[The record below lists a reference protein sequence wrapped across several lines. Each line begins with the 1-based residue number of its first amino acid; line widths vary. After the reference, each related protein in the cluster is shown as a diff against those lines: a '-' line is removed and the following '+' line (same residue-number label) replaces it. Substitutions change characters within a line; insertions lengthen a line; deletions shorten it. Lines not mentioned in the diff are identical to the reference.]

1 MRFARAIWRLLVGI
15 KDALV
20 LIFMLLFFGALY
32 AALSAKPTPIGEGV
46 LALDLDG
53 AVVEQPSRAEVS
65 EVLTGG
71 SPAKEYRLRDLTS
84 ALENAKTDDRVKVVA
99 LDLDGFTGGGQTALS
114 DLAESIRDVR
124 ASGKPVLAYATG
136 YTDDSYQLASA
147 ASEIWLNPL
156 GVVGL
161 AGPGGSRLYYRGL
174 LEKMGVTPHVY
185 RVGTY
190 KAAVEPFTRDDM
202 SPEAEQNAQALANAL
217 LETWRESIAKGR
229 PKAQIEPYMRN
240 MTAAVQAAGGD
251 MAKAA
256 LNAGLVDKLADRQA
270 FEKRLAQLGGGDEGA
285 VGGYQRIKL
294 PAYVKEVVEEQDSGP
309 IGVVTVAGMIVDGK
323 ASAGTAGGD
332 SIAQVIEKGLAR
344 DKLKALVVRVDSPG
358 GSVLASERIRQA
370 LLEAKRR
377 NLPVVVSMG
386 SVAASGGYWVST
398 PADFIY
404 AEPSTIT
411 GSIGVF
417 GILPSFEGT
426 RAKLGLGADGVK
438 TTPLSGEP
446 DVLNGPSP
454 EANQLLQTSVESIYA
469 RFLGIVAQSRKKTPQ
484 QIDQIAQG
492 RVWDGGTARQLG
504 LVDGFGSMDEAIA
517 KAAELAKLGDERG
530 VTYLERPLSF
540 REQLLD
546 MLAQQERDEGA
557 TPTDGFAF
565 LASGEVKLAQ
575 AMAELRSVLTGPSIQ
590 VRCLE
595 CPGVTPVRVER
606 KDVGFLAAIGEW
618 LF

>member
-1 MRFARAIWRLLVGI
+1 
-15 KDALV
+15 
-20 LIFMLLFFGALY
+20 
-32 AALSAKPTPIGEGV
+32 
-46 LALDLDG
+46 
-53 AVVEQPSRAEVS
+53 
-65 EVLTGG
+65 
-71 SPAKEYRLRDLTS
+71 
-84 ALENAKTDDRVKVVA
+84 
-99 LDLDGFTGGGQTALS
+99 
-114 DLAESIRDVR
+114 
-124 ASGKPVLAYATG
+124 
-136 YTDDSYQLASA
+136 
-147 ASEIWLNPL
+147 
-156 GVVGL
+156 
-161 AGPGGSRLYYRGL
+161 
-174 LEKMGVTPHVY
+174 
-185 RVGTY
+185 
-190 KAAVEPFTRDDM
+190 
-202 SPEAEQNAQALANAL
+202 
-217 LETWRESIAKGR
+217 
-229 PKAQIEPYMRN
+229 
-240 MTAAVQAAGGD
+240 
-251 MAKAA
+251 
-256 LNAGLVDKLADRQA
+256 
-270 FEKRLAQLGGGDEGA
+270 
-285 VGGYQRIKL
+285 
-294 PAYVKEVVEEQDSGP
+294 
-309 IGVVTVAGMIVDGK
+309 MIVDGK
-323 ASAGTAGGD
+323 APAGTAGGD
-332 SIAQVIEKGLAR
+332 SIAQVIEKGLTR

-504 LVDGFGSMDEAIA
+504 LVDGFGSMEEAIA

-565 LASGEVKLAQ
+565 IANGEVKLAQ
-575 AMAELRSVLTGPSIQ
+575 AMAELRSVLTGPNIQ

-595 CPGVTPVRVER
+595 CPGVAPVRVER
-606 KDVGFLAAIGEW
+606 KDIGILAAIGEW